1 MPNPTVSLV
10 TESTLRDLAAAGV
23 IEAITATAR
32 AGGFEVVV
40 KFGNA
45 TPVLG
50 NAKGQPKLYASLDTI
65 AAQLLNLGIKTFLVD
80 ATGYKPG
87 RVRAPRPDR
96 AEAMRRASGKV
107 KSGRTTKNTAA
118 GAK

>member
-1 MPNPTVSLV
+1 MRKPTVSLV

-23 IEAITATAR
+23 VEAITATAK

-50 NAKGQPKLYASLDTI
+50 NARGEPKLYASLDTI
-65 AAQLLNLGIKTFLVD
+65 AAQLLNVGIKGFIVD

-87 RVRAPRPDR
+87 RVRAARPDR
-96 AEAMRRASGKV
+96 AEAMRRTQPKQPPTKRV
-107 KSGRTTKNTAA
+107 K
-118 GAK
+118 

>member
-1 MPNPTVSLV
+1 MPKPTVPLV

-23 IEAITATAR
+23 IGAVTVAAK
-32 AGGFEVVV
+32 AGGFEVVI
-40 KFGNA
+40 KLGNA

-65 AAQLLNLGIKTFLVD
+65 ALQLLHVGIKTFVVD

-87 RVRAPRPDR
+87 RVRGPRPDR
-96 AEAMRRASGKV
+96 AEAMKRSGNQKPKKGGAAS
-107 KSGRTTKNTAA
+107 
-118 GAK
+118 